1 MNVRILLENNNIHV
15 FVCEYLPLTFCNNDD
30 NMAMM
35 QVLVDCPSR
44 KIIDSHYL
52 ALDLAHHIKFPGE
65 PGQCHVIDLLLDHL
79 LFVQITRFFFA
90 CGAKYY
96 LLNMDFHCF

>member
-15 FVCEYLPLTFCNNDD
+15 FVCESLPLMFCNNDD

-35 QVLVDCPSR
+35 QVLVNCPSR

-65 PGQCHVIDLLLDHL
+65 PGQCHVIDFYGYTPGPPSLCSNHM
-79 LFVQITRFFFA
+79 FFF
-90 CGAKYY
+90 C
-96 LLNMDFHCF
+96 LWSQILSP